1 MSYTLLVNKSHPL
14 TSSYVPPCL
23 AEAHI
28 PFDTSAHDEKTLMEK
43 TAAKAAAK
51 LFHQAASDNI
61 TLMGVSGYR
70 SYKRQESLYRNAL
83 ARSSSAVAPPGT
95 SEHQTGLALD
105 ISCASLNFELEEAF
119 AYTKEGKWL
128 KTNALLYGFILR
140 YPRRK
145 EHITQYPWEPWH
157 IRFVGKTLSLYL
169 SLTGLT
175 LEEYHQMLSNPRG
188 NL

>member
-1 MSYTLLVNKSHPL
+1 MKGRCFRMSYTLLVNKSHPL

-43 TAAKAAAK
+43 TAAKAAAR

-119 AYTKEGKWL
+119 PSENGCQ
-128 KTNALLYGFILR
+128 NQNVPGSF
-140 YPRRK
+140 
-145 EHITQYPWEPWH
+145 
-157 IRFVGKTLSLYL
+157 SLYEPNAHTG
-169 SLTGLT
+169 SLGHSFCCPSCRCCENNLT
-175 LEEYHQMLSNPRG
+175 ACLLIC
-188 NL
+188 

>member
-1 MSYTLLVNKSHPL
+1 MKGRCFRMSYTLLVNKSHPL

-43 TAAKAAAK
+43 TAAKAAAR

-128 KTNALLYGFILR
+128 KTNAPLYGFILR
-140 YPRRK
+140 YPKEK
-145 EHITQYPWEPWH
+145 EHITGVIYEPWH
-157 IRFVGKTLSLYL
+157 YRYVGKEAAKEIWEQ
-169 SLTGLT
+169 GIC
-175 LEEYHQMLSNPRG
+175 LEEYLQK
-188 NL
+188 

>member
-14 TSSYVPPCL
+14 TSSYVPPRL
-23 AEAHI
+23 AETCI
-28 PFDTSAHDEKTLMEK
+28 PFDASAHDEKTLMEK
-43 TAAKAAAK
+43 TAAKAASR
-51 LFHQAASDNI
+51 LFHRAASDHI
-61 TLMGVSGYR
+61 SLMGISGYR
-70 SYKRQESLYRNAL
+70 SYKRQEVLYRNAL
-83 ARSSSAVAPPGT
+83 KRGSSAVAPPGT

-105 ISCASLNFELEEAF
+105 ISCASLNFQLEESF

-128 KTNALLYGFILR
+128 KTNAPLYGFILR

-175 LEEYHQMLSNPRG
+175 LEEYHHMLHNPPE